1 MLYFTP
7 RELLGQEVHGRDGAV
22 VGTIKA
28 VSLVS
33 DENGS
38 EEIFEDGKPSAP
50 RKARTSIAPEALRPA
65 KKMGRPKLAIARR
78 DDDKVWIKKGKADL
92 QARVTDLVWVEGR
105 IVLKGPARSLETGE
119 L

>member
-7 RELLGQEVHGRDGAV
+7 RELLGQDVHGKDGAL

-28 VSLVS
+28 ISLVT

-38 EEIFEDGKPSAP
+38 EEIYEVGKSQAP
-50 RKARTSIAPEALRPA
+50 KKAKTSIAPEALKQ
-65 KKMGRPKLAIARR
+65 KKMGRPKTAILRR
-78 DDDKVWIKKGKADL
+78 DDDKVWIRKGKSDL

-105 IVLKGPARSLETGE
+105 IVLKGHAKSLHTGE

>member
-7 RELLGQEVHGRDGAV
+7 RELLGQEVHGRDGMV

-38 EEIFEDGKPSAP
+38 EEIFEDGKTPAP
-50 RKARTSIAPEALRPA
+50 RKAKTSIAPEALKP

-78 DDDKVWIKKGKADL
+78 DDDKVWIRKGKSDL
-92 QARVTDLVWVEGR
+92 QARITDLVWIEGR
-105 IVLKGPARSLETGE
+105 IVLRGQATSLGTGE